1 MLLNK
6 RANGCARRLAAQHYF
21 ARDGQQHH
29 PSDPRLSVGG
39 VPRRASARGLVR
51 PGPVRPIPLSVTL
64 GRITTYVASRRSL
77 QFTSGHRIER
87 ERCKSAHFSAGP
99 GQPPPSADARVRA
112 RLVPLSAAAAEAED
126 RAEAAERRATA
137 DGEVS
142 PPTQPPD
149 KLLSAATLATPGRTT
164 TSSFPPT
171 ARRSR
176 CVNFMG
182 VTTEAGAPDD

>member
-1 MLLNK
+1 M
-6 RANGCARRLAAQHYF
+6 
-21 ARDGQQHH
+21 
-29 PSDPRLSVGG
+29 
-39 VPRRASARGLVR
+39 PRRASARGLVR

-77 QFTSGHRIER
+77 QFTRGHRIER

-142 PPTQPPD
+142 PRSSHPPNTRA
-149 KLLSAATLATPGRTT
+149 SASLPPRSGREEGLWCWVFTT
-164 TSSFPPT
+164 GPARAT
-171 ARRSR
+171 ARVPGLPPHARPRRITRHRHDTPSSHQTPST
-176 CVNFMG
+176 NSLP
-182 VTTEAGAPDD
+182 AGRHAAPRNRTLGC